1 MTAHSRLGQ
10 DVAVDSG
17 RPIFVVGCPRSGT
30 TLLSVLLH
38 AHPNIA
44 MPPETRFLLPA
55 YYEREKFGDL
65 RQEANRRRLADQ
77 ITGKGTAFRDLRLD
91 RAATI
96 NAIVAARPT
105 LGSAFATIWQEFARS
120 RGKLRWGEKR
130 PAYWREMDVIMRLFP
145 TAQIVHLVRDPRSCV
160 ASLMR
165 VPWWDRSVADSTAL
179 WGMSNRTLNRL
190 GRTLPTDS
198 YHRLRYEDLVSDV
211 RGTLEQVCRFLGE
224 DFAESMLEHATAAA
238 DIVPKRKTWHGLVG
252 QEVDSRRTEG
262 WRSVLEPEQVGLVE
276 VVSLPQMMRY
286 GYHRSGVAGRPRA
299 ADLAEAVNKI
309 AHTRG
314 WLIKRRW
321 ADAQLRRRLPQPL
334 AAEL

>member
-1 MTAHSRLGQ
+1 VTSHSRLGH

-65 RQEANRRRLADQ
+65 RREANRRLLAEQ
-77 ITGKGTAFRDLRLD
+77 ITGKGSAFRDLRLD

-96 NAIVAARPT
+96 DAIVAAPPT
-105 LGSAFATIWQEFARS
+105 LGSACATIWQEFARA
-120 RGKLRWGEKR
+120 RGKPRWGEKR

-145 TAQIVHLVRDPRSCV
+145 TAQIIHLVRDPRSCV

-165 VPWWDRSVADSTAL
+165 VPWWDRTVPDSTAV

-190 GRTLPTDS
+190 GRKVPKDS
-198 YHRLRYEDLVSDV
+198 YHRVRYEDLVGDV
-211 RGTLEQVCRFLGE
+211 RGTLEKMCAFLGE
-224 DFAESMLEHATAAA
+224 DFAETMLEHTTAAA

-252 QEVDSRRTEG
+252 KEVDAKRTQG
-262 WRSVLEPEQVGLVE
+262 WRSVLEPQQVGLVE
-276 VVSLPQMMRY
+276 FVSLPQMMRY
-286 GYHRSGVAGRPRA
+286 GYQRSGAAARPKP
-299 ADLAEAVNKI
+299 ADVAEAFNKI
-309 AHTRG
+309 AHTRA
-314 WLIKRRW
+314 WLAKRRW
-321 ADAQLRRRLPQPL
+321 ADAQLRRRLAQPL